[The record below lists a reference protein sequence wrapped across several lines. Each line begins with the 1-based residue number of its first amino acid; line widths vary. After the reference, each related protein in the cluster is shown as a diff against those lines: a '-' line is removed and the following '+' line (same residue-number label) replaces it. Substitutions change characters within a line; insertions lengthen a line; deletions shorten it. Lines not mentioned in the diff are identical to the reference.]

1 MEDYNTA
8 TMPHRKF
15 YNYEEWEM
23 EEYRRQQEDARRKR
37 QDDYDAGNAG
47 PQVFNDEEAH
57 RLERKR
63 EKQEKEQREF
73 QLLRQQMA
81 MDADRRMDM
90 KKQSELR
97 LELQQAHR
105 RGDTATVKR
114 LERLLAPEE
123 QGPAV
128 RHPWASR

>member
-8 TMPHRKF
+8 TMPHHKF
-15 YNYEEWEM
+15 YNYEAWEM

-37 QDDYDAGNAG
+37 QDDYDAGNVG
-47 PQVFNDEEAH
+47 PQAFNDEEAH

-63 EKQEKEQREF
+63 EKLEKEQREF
-73 QLLRQQMA
+73 QLLRQQMV
-81 MDADRRMDM
+81 MDADKRMDM

-105 RGDTATVKR
+105 RGDAATVKR